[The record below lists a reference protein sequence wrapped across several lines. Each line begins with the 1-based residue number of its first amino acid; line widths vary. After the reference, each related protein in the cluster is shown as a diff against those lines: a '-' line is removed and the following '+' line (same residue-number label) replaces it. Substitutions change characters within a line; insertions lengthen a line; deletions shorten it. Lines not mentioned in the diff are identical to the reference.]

1 MADTATEIDL
11 DSVIDRLLEGEFGLP
26 IFVGASFRQGKQA
39 ENGAGCAYGELS
51 SLDFRLLV
59 TISEGA
65 CHAAHRDHFV

>member
-26 IFVGASFRQGKQA
+26 ILLGLLRAEQTGGKGLDVRRESFHR
-39 ENGAGCAYGELS
+39 
-51 SLDFRLLV
+51 LDFRLLV